1 METKNKFN
9 VKPVWILIS
18 LALVFVL
25 FSSAYAYRSVTS
37 RENAVTVDVRPEQ
50 LANGLPVKFTVRMKT
65 HSVNLAED
73 MVAVSELRDDTGKT
87 YQPVSWKGSPPGGH
101 HRSGTLEFPKLE
113 GSVNKRVTLVIRNI
127 SNVPERIFQ
136 WDIE

>member
-1 METKNKFN
+1 MEAKNKFY
-9 VKPVWILIS
+9 VKLLEVVMPV
-18 LALVFVL
+18 ALVLLLFV
-25 FSSAYAYRSVTS
+25 SSAYAYESITS

-50 LANGLPVKFTVRMKT
+50 IANGQPVTFKVRLNT
-65 HSVNLAED
+65 HSVNLSMD
-73 MVAVSELRDDTGKT
+73 MAAVSELRDNIGNK

-113 GSVNKRVTLVIRNI
+113 GSPKTVTLVIRNVA
-127 SNVPERIFQ
+127 NVPERIFE